1 MKDKWSVSIVGVGG
15 QGILL
20 VADIIGR
27 AALLAGKETLG
38 SEVHGMAQ
46 RGGVVSSTV
55 RFGKVHSP
63 LFRKGDIDVLLGF
76 EPVETLRAAETAN
89 ANTIVVTNSLPIYPT
104 TLRTMKQT
112 YPDVGAVID
121 ELRKRFKNMTVVN
134 AAKVSEELGARI
146 VENIVMLGAL
156 SAVAELPISEAQ
168 FKDAISERVPKQF
181 KDLNMNAFEAGRKA
195 AIESKNACA
204 AK

>member
-1 MKDKWSVSIVGVGG
+1 MKDKWSISIVGVGG

-20 VADIIGR
+20 VSDIIGR
-27 AALLAGKETLG
+27 AALLAGKDVLG

-55 RFGKVHSP
+55 RFGKIHSP
-63 LFRKGDIDVLLGF
+63 LFRKGDIDILLGF
-76 EPVETLRAAETAN
+76 EPVETLRAAECAN
-89 ANTIVVTNSLPIYPT
+89 ANTVVVTSCVPIYPT

-112 YPDVGAVID
+112 YPDVNVVLD
-121 ELRKRFKNMTVVN
+121 ELKKRFKKLTVIDS
-134 AAKVSEELGARI
+134 AKICEEIGARI
-146 VENIVMLGAL
+146 VENIVLLGAL
-156 SAVAELPISEAQ
+156 SAVAELPISEKQ

-181 KDLNMNAFEAGRKA
+181 LDLNLKAFEAGRKA
-195 AIESKNACA
+195 AENAKKVCS